1 MSKLPGIW
9 KTLTRGRL
17 VTVSKQLCGSL
28 SPLVSPEQRRIVI
41 VHDCKFCS
49 ALLQQLQHAGWC
61 TSCYTVMTA
70 TDRIAAAGRIDPSYS
85 PVGADI
91 QYSVPWSHACMPH
104 LERFV
109 RFTGLARVPNI
120 HRQTRTHAH
129 IPRCSNMPHLR
140 YACDE
145 RYIR

>member
-1 MSKLPGIW
+1 LSKLPGIW

-17 VTVSKQLCGSL
+17 VTVSKQLCGPL

-41 VHDCKFCS
+41 VNDCKFCS

-70 TDRIAAAGRIDPSYS
+70 TDRIAATGRIDPLYS

-91 QYSVPWSHACMPH
+91 QYSVPCES
-104 LERFV
+104 LV
-109 RFTGLARVPNI
+109 ARVYAASRTVRPFYGARPCAQ
-120 HRQTRTHAH
+120 HTQTDTHTRTYTTL
-129 IPRCSNMPHLR
+129 LR
-140 YACDE
+140 L
-145 RYIR
+145 